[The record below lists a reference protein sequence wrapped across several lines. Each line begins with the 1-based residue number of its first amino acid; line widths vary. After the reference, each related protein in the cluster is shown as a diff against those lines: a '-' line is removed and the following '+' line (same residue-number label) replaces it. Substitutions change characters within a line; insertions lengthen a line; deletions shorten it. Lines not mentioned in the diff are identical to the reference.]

1 MSKYID
7 VKYTVWGRY
16 KFDDDTDLLPIIK
29 KLEEDSHPQSI
40 CDFEGYQEYESMTE
54 TEEFI
59 PIEENDNQPTIEV
72 YENVKDTQNWQECIW
87 DNVNKFKQ

>member
-7 VKYTVWGRY
+7 VKCTVWGRY

-29 KLEEDSHPQSI
+29 KLEEEGHPDVI
-40 CDFEGYQEYESMTE
+40 CDFEGYQEYESMIE

-59 PIEENDNQPTIEV
+59 TPSENGGYSTIEV
-72 YENVKDTQNWQECIW
+72 YQNVNETENWQECIW

>member
-16 KFDDDTDLLPIIK
+16 KFDDETDLLPIIK
-29 KLEEDSHPQSI
+29 HLEIEQYPEDLAN
-40 CDFEGYQEYESMTE
+40 FEGYQEYESMTE
-54 TEEFI
+54 TEEYI
-59 PIEENDNQPTIEV
+59 PPLLNGNLATIEV
-72 YENVKDTQNWQECIW
+72 YDNVKDTEDWQECIW